1 MHRRHDEEEM
11 ICKVK
16 SRFKANHLRLATAL
30 LPPFLVQQAQSPLIV
45 LVLVEM
51 IDRKNQANA
60 FPCWTIC
67 HCLAFVEVPGTDFKP
82 TSLKYLSHKSHCISS
97 SCLSLNKH
105 SLFHP
110 ASPGRFTLQPWSPG
124 REISPFYLVQS
135 P

>member
-11 ICKVK
+11 ICQVK

-45 LVLVEM
+45 LVEM

-67 HCLAFVEVPGTDFKP
+67 HCLA
-82 TSLKYLSHKSHCISS
+82 C
-97 SCLSLNKH
+97 
-105 SLFHP
+105 
-110 ASPGRFTLQPWSPG
+110 
-124 REISPFYLVQS
+124 
-135 P
+135 